1 MTETLAPF
9 DRAIVRAR
17 RARAATRMP
26 DAAFLHENVA
36 ERLLE
41 RLSDINRRYDR
52 ALALGWDAASRPLP
66 ATIGFYADP
75 AAARTRLM
83 PGPGLACD
91 EDMLPIREHSMDL
104 VISNLTLHW
113 VNDLPG
119 ALIQI
124 NHALRPDGLFMAAML
139 GGDTLIELRDVLL
152 EAEVDISGGAG
163 PRVSPMAGLSD
174 MAGLLQRAGFA
185 MPVADQEMIEVSYS
199 HPLAMMHDLRAM
211 GETNA
216 TTGRQKTMTR
226 RAIMMRAAE
235 LYTER
240 YSDEEG
246 RVPARF
252 QVLFLTGWAP
262 GPNQPRPKRPGS
274 ATISLADA
282 LKPGKL
288 SSRSQQPET

>member
-1 MTETLAPF
+1 
-9 DRAIVRAR
+9 
-17 RARAATRMP
+17 
-26 DAAFLHENVA
+26 
-36 ERLLE
+36 
-41 RLSDINRRYDR
+41 
-52 ALALGWDAASRPLP
+52 
-66 ATIGFYADP
+66 
-75 AAARTRLM
+75 M